1 MSAHILGSGRLGSGR
16 LGSGRAVAARVVS
29 AVVLMVTL
37 VVAALILS
45 GCSAGAMAPGYEP
58 GVASMPADGSP
69 DREGGGGIG
78 YAPPGGPDVSDASGD
93 RQVAR
98 TASVTLEVPDADAAA
113 MRVRELTASRQGY
126 VTWESV
132 AVRESGSS
140 NAYSTIVVSIPSAD
154 LDAFLVDVA
163 AVGTLRHR
171 ELTADDVTTA
181 VVDVEARIRT
191 LRASIERISALMER
205 AGTVTEIAQVE
216 SELSKRQSELESLLA
231 QQKHLSTITERASVQ
246 VSLVSTP
253 VDTTNPFWSGLLG
266 GWDAL
271 GASARALL
279 VVVGAVLPF
288 IVVLLVVGG
297 PVLWWVRRGR
307 RQATASAGRRDDAE
321 GAEGAEGL

>member
-1 MSAHILGSGRLGSGR
+1 MSAHSVPTP
-16 LGSGRAVAARVVS
+16 RAVGSRIAS
-29 AVVLMVTL
+29 VVLLIVTL
-37 VVAALILS
+37 VVAAMILS
-45 GCSAGAMAPGYEP
+45 ACSSGGSPAYEP
-58 GVASMPADGSP
+58 NAPSMPADGGTA
-69 DREGGGGIG
+69 DRAGGGAIG
-78 YAPPGGPDVSDASGD
+78 YAPDGAPDVSEAGGD
-93 RQVAR
+93 RHVAR

-113 MRVRELTASRQGY
+113 MRIRELTASRQGY

-132 AVRESGSS
+132 AVREAGSS

-163 AVGTLRHR
+163 EVGTLRHR

-246 VSLVSTP
+246 VALVSTP

-279 VVVGAVLPF
+279 VAVGALLPF

-297 PVLWWVRRGR
+297 PILWLVLRRR
-307 RQATASAGRRDDAE
+307 RRTGSASGKLRPVDPVGADRDGDAE
-321 GAEGAEGL
+321 RSEDS